1 MYKILL
7 TGSTGF
13 IGKFLI
19 KQLLKDG
26 NQIIE
31 FKDYKGDISDARV
44 WDNIPKVDIVIHAA
58 ALTSVPDSWESSYD
72 FFKTNFLGTICALE
86 YCKKYNSRLIF
97 LSSYL
102 YGNQEILPI
111 NEDAELK
118 CSNPYALSKK
128 IAEDTCKFYSESF
141 NISVSVIRPFNIF
154 GPGQNDKFLIPQ
166 LINQIIEGKE
176 INVND
181 LNPKRDYI
189 YIYDLVD
196 LISKVIKKEYSY
208 IVVNAGSGISYS
220 VNEII
225 SKIQK
230 SLGTNLHVNSS
241 NQYRKS
247 EINETVA
254 DITRAYKYFK
264 WIPQWTFDLGINDI
278 IKDLALQGSY

>member
-1 MYKILL
+1 MHKILL

-13 IGKFLI
+13 IGKFLK

-26 NQIIE
+26 YDVLE
-31 FKDYKGDISDARV
+31 FNYFNGDISDSLV
-44 WDNIPKVDIVIHAA
+44 WEKIPSVDLVIHAA
-58 ALTSVPDSWESSYD
+58 ALTSVPDSWDYSHKY
-72 FFKTNFLGTICALE
+72 FKTNFLGTICALE

-128 IAEDTCKFYSESF
+128 FAEDTCRFYSESF

-154 GPGQNDKFLIPQ
+154 GPGQNENFLIPQ

-176 INVND
+176 INVKD

-189 YIYDLVD
+189 YIYDLID
-196 LISKVIKKEYSY
+196 LISKVIKKEYRF

-225 SKIQK
+225 SKIQE
-230 SLGTNLHVNSS
+230 SLGTNLQVNSS

-254 DITRAYKYFK
+254 DITRAYKYFN
-264 WIPQWTFDLGINDI
+264 WIPQWTFDLGVNDI
-278 IKDLALQGSY
+278 IKDIAMQ